1 MRGKSTENEIA
12 TGSSICSKDSLSL
25 LVKFFFLLSANCA
38 FVFFLGPCFG
48 FFFRCPRTFL
58 YFLTRF
64 TTSIRPKRETKSDKT
79 KIENKR
85 EAKSHVNKT
94 MLTMSM

>member
-1 MRGKSTENEIA
+1 MRGKSTENEVA

-25 LVKFFFLLSANCA
+25 SAKFFFLLSANSA
-38 FVFFLGPCFG
+38 FVFFLGPCFVSFTVQG
-48 FFFRCPRTFL
+48 LFSIFNSFHNL
-58 YFLTRF
+58 YK
-64 TTSIRPKRETKSDKT
+64 SKRETRSDKT

-94 MLTMSM
+94 MLMMSL

>member
-1 MRGKSTENEIA
+1 MRGKSTENVVA

-25 LVKFFFLLSANCA
+25 SAKFSFLLSANSA
-38 FVFFLGPCFG
+38 VVFFIGFVS
-48 FFFRCPRTFL
+48 FFFCRCPRTFL
-58 YFLTRF
+58 YFLTCF
-64 TTSIRPKRETKSDKT
+64 TTSIRPNRESKSDKT

-94 MLTMSM
+94 MLMMSL